1 MSLKRAFSV
10 WYNDKTG
17 EMTDLKMAPEFD
29 AENPLFRA
37 DVMAEAAEVVEEFYE
52 NSLVNMEQYFESIK
66 RSNRI
71 E

>member
-1 MSLKRAFSV
+1 MHTV
-10 WYNDKTG
+10 ITG
-17 EMTDLKMAPEFD
+17 G
-29 AENPLFRA
+29 